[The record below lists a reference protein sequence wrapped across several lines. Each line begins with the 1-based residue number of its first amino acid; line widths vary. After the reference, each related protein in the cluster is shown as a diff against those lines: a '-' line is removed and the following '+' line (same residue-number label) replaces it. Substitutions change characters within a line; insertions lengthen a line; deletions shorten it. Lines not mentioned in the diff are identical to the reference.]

1 MLTAADAAAL
11 ERCIS
16 TGGVAVFPAD
26 TVYGLACDPESE
38 AAVARLY
45 RLKGR
50 SPDRPAAVMFFQL
63 EAAPAAV
70 PELGART
77 VAALRRLLP
86 GAITALVPNPAR
98 RFPLAC
104 GPEPERLGLRVPALA
119 EPLAALAAVGP
130 LVLQSSANPS
140 GGPDPRRLADVD
152 AGIRQGA
159 DLALDGGELPGTPS
173 TVVDLT
179 RYEQDG
185 SFDIAREGA
194 VPSSRLEALL

>member
-1 MLTAADAAAL
+1 MLTTADAAAL

-50 SPDRPAAVMFFQL
+50 SPDRPAAVMFFEL
-63 EAAPAAV
+63 EAALAAV
-70 PELGART
+70 PELGERT

-98 RFPLAC
+98 RFPLAR

-119 EPLAALAAVGP
+119 EPVAALAAVGLP
-130 LVLQSSANPS
+130 VLQSSANPS
-140 GGPDPRRLADVD
+140 GGPDPCRLADVD

-179 RYEQDG
+179 QYELDRD
-185 SFDIAREGA
+185 FEITREGA
-194 VPSSRLEALL
+194 VPRARIAALL